1 MIEIK
6 KNGFYYIDKDDNK
19 KVLID
24 NLEILAFLREPIAGI
39 SKEFLVRDF
48 VSLFKQYESLLLIAP
63 EFTEVF
69 ECAEKYSPLTQQ
81 DFEFISMSIDSEI
94 NALES
99 DPFAKIYLSIQAVYK
114 MSEDFICCFPA
125 SQLSFKNIVNS
136 SLKISNKFHLSLELE
151 DNEYRTHLPFN
162 ISQFTLFD
170 FISAIS
176 SVLISTAFR
185 DSSGIEDEFTLKK
198 NELMSLKETIEREL
212 GVSNKK
218 PLNDINIEEETNK
231 VLDDINNLL
240 NNKNKD

>member
-1 MIEIK
+1 MIEIN
-6 KNGFYYIDKDDNK
+6 KNGFYFVDRDDNK

-24 NLEILAFLREPIAGI
+24 NSEILSFLREPIAGV
-39 SKEFLVRDF
+39 SKELLVRDF

-69 ECAEKYSPLTQQ
+69 DCADKYETFTEK
-81 DFEFISMSIDSEI
+81 DFEFIAMSIDSEFNAVEI
-94 NALES
+94 N
-99 DPFAKIYLSIQAVYK
+99 PFAKIYLSIQAVYK

-125 SQLSFKNIVNS
+125 SQLAFKNIFNS
-136 SLKISNKFHLSLELE
+136 YLQISNKFHLSLEQE
-151 DNEYRTHLPFN
+151 GNEYRTHLPFN

-185 DSSGIEDEFTLKK
+185 DNSGIEDEFTLKK
-198 NELMSLKETIEREL
+198 NELMALKETIEREL
-212 GVSNKK
+212 GVVKKK
-218 PLNDINIEEETNK
+218 PVSDINIEEETNK